1 MFSFIKI
8 GVRGANYITM
18 QTLTLIYWT
27 SVQGSRLGSV
37 QIEEDDPNH
46 ISFER

>member
-1 MFSFIKI
+1 MFSLIKI

-18 QTLTLIYWT
+18 KNLTLIYWT
-27 SVQGSRLGSV
+27 TVQGSRLDSV
-37 QIEEDDPNH
+37 QIEEDVPNH